1 MLCKAKRGSPT
12 LCSRMTTSYKY
23 KSGFGAVNRMPA
35 VVGKT
40 RGDVEGKPCWG
51 HAILFVA
58 LCEGRRGGQFAVP
71 ATASRSNL
79 RLVFSAVSTP
89 AGPSS
94 AHFVATCKS
103 GCKMRAFR
111 WNRGSFRMSSRQFQL
126 SRYEEK
132 GKALEVARTAGSAD
146 AFPVHR
152 ERHHEGMEVRNR
164 ETKRD
169 TLRRLKR
176 KRGTYNSTRG
186 NTTQIHKCKDLQP
199 AGSAASRVAS

>member
-1 MLCKAKRGSPT
+1 VLGPRDSFRG
-12 LCSRMTTSYKY
+12 
-23 KSGFGAVNRMPA
+23 
-35 VVGKT
+35 
-40 RGDVEGKPCWG
+40 
-51 HAILFVA
+51 A
-58 LCEGRRGGQFAVP
+58 LLSGRRGGQFAVP
-71 ATASRSNL
+71 ASAPRSNL

-103 GCKMRAFR
+103 GCKMRASR
-111 WNRGSFRMSSRQFQL
+111 RNRGSFRMSSRQFQL

-152 ERHHEGMEVRNR
+152 ERHHEGMEIRNK
-164 ETKRD
+164 ETKRG
-169 TLRRLKR
+169 TLRKLK
-176 KRGTYNSTRG
+176 KRGHIQFDTG